1 MSTLL
6 DALSK
11 KDQMLSVEERLSAAQ
26 LELAPQ

>member
-11 KDQMLSVEERLSAAQ
+11 KAQMLSVEERLSAAQ